1 MISVSLFSWLKERSP
16 TGQAGA
22 RSLFAWL
29 ALAAL
34 LTGVLPAV
42 AQDAASG
49 YNPVQVGPGAA
60 KVINVSVTGSTPE
73 VTALMRRAFQLHG
86 GFHVAGAGET
96 AQYALR
102 FDLSGANGVTVTA
115 DPKATGGTPIHQSFT
130 GSDWRNAA
138 YLAGDFVVQKL
149 TGVPGFFAGRL
160 AFVSHR
166 TGAREIFTS
175 DLLGQEIMQLTSDR
189 SDSLNP
195 HWSPDGAKILY
206 TGYYR
211 TGFMEII
218 LIDIAG
224 RQRRPFA
231 DYKGTNTGG
240 VYSPDGSH
248 VAMILSSGDHLELY
262 VSDAEGHSIR
272 RLTQTTSVKASPTW
286 SPDGSMI
293 ALSGDPRGYP
303 LLYEIPA
310 AGGTMT
316 SIPTHISNNCYEA
329 SWNPRDPNLLVF
341 TAARGNGL
349 QIALYNFQ
357 THEAKWLP
365 TPGDSLE
372 PCWANDGRHIIYTS
386 RQSNQQQQLAIL
398 DPVTGHNA
406 YLTSKDA
413 FQAAFVYPK

>member
-1 MISVSLFSWLKERSP
+1 MISVSLFSSLKERAP
-16 TGQAGA
+16 AGQAGA
-22 RSLFAWL
+22 RGVLAGL

-34 LTGVLPAV
+34 FLGAGPAM

-49 YNPVQVGPGAA
+49 YNPVPVGPGAA
-60 KVINVSVTGSTPE
+60 KVINVSITGSTPE
-73 VTALMRRAFQLHG
+73 LTALMRRAFQLHG
-86 GFHVAGAGET
+86 EFHVAGAGE
-96 AQYALR
+96 AAEYALR
-102 FDLSGANGVTVTA
+102 FDANGAGVTVSA
-115 DPKATGGTPIHQSFT
+115 DPKSVGGTPLHQSFT
-130 GSDWRNAA
+130 GADWRNAA
-138 YLAGDFVVQKL
+138 YQAGDYVVQKL
-149 TGVPGFFAGRL
+149 TGAPGFFAGRL
-160 AFVSHR
+160 AFVSR
-166 TGAREIFTS
+166 RSGSREIYDS
-175 DLLGQEIMQLTSDR
+175 DLLGQQISQLTNDH

-211 TGFMEII
+211 TGFMEIF
-218 LIDIAG
+218 LIDLAG

-231 DYKGTNTGG
+231 DYKGMNTGG
-240 VYSPDGSH
+240 AYSPDGSH

-262 VSDAEGHSIR
+262 VSDAQGHSIR
-272 RLTQTTSVKASPTW
+272 RLTETTSVKASPTW

-316 SIPTHISNNCYEA
+316 SIPTYISNNCYEA

-357 THEAKWLP
+357 TREAKWLP

-398 DPVTGHNA
+398 DTVTGHNA
-406 YLTSKDA
+406 YLTTKDA
-413 FQAAFVYPK
+413 FQPAFVYPK